1 MYQNVMADYFLMST
15 QMLPFMKDS
24 LPRSLNMESYFDLHN
39 SPVTEGLSWPTEEE
53 SQRGG

>member
-24 LPRSLNMESYFDLHN
+24 LPRSLNMESHFDLHN